1 MGIGIGVWAFIVY
14 IAFVILWNVA
24 VKRSI
29 AEAMAIGLVIAS
41 AFSGPSVM
49 LSVIWSSLIK
59 AMQSDVML
67 AIMLFMFM
75 STIMAKTGI
84 IGRLVNILN
93 SLLGRIRGGP
103 AYVSAC
109 ASALFGMVSGSGAGN
124 SATVGSITVPWMVQS
139 GWPREVAATMNAGN
153 AGLGIA
159 IPPSSSMLLMLG
171 FATVAEQVN
180 AGNLYFA
187 LLCGGLWTLVYRLV
201 LVRYYVRKYHVPA
214 LPGDQIEPL
223 SVSVRKGGTSL
234 FMFLGIAI
242 PMLLTV
248 GPLSDAIAAVE
259 SFGADGVD
267 AINIIVWVPVLIT
280 FICLIEGRSKLPKS
294 FSAWKEVILSTR
306 KTCATVGGVSVFALA
321 GSNALTAAG
330 FGEDLQIVL
339 ENLDVPKVMMLLLVG
354 AIIALVAGPLNA
366 TATTVGLGPV
376 AYAAMTGVGVSPTTA
391 VVAFLIFASTEG
403 ASPPSSSPIFISC
416 SIAEV
421 DDVTVTFKPLIFHY
435 VIPVVL
441 IGVLIAMGILPIING

>member
-201 LVRYYVRKYHVPA
+201 
-214 LPGDQIEPL
+214 
-223 SVSVRKGGTSL
+223 
-234 FMFLGIAI
+234 
-242 PMLLTV
+242 
-248 GPLSDAIAAVE
+248 
-259 SFGADGVD
+259 
-267 AINIIVWVPVLIT
+267 
-280 FICLIEGRSKLPKS
+280 
-294 FSAWKEVILSTR
+294 
-306 KTCATVGGVSVFALA
+306 
-321 GSNALTAAG
+321 
-330 FGEDLQIVL
+330 
-339 ENLDVPKVMMLLLVG
+339 
-354 AIIALVAGPLNA
+354 
-366 TATTVGLGPV
+366 
-376 AYAAMTGVGVSPTTA
+376 
-391 VVAFLIFASTEG
+391 
-403 ASPPSSSPIFISC
+403 
-416 SIAEV
+416 
-421 DDVTVTFKPLIFHY
+421 
-435 VIPVVL
+435 
-441 IGVLIAMGILPIING
+441 